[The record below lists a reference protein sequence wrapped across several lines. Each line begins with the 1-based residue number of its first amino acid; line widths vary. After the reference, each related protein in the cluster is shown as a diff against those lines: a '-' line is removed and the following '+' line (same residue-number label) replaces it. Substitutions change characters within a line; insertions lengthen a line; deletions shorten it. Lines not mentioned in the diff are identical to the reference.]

1 MTHQDIDYRDRELSY
16 GGDPATPGWADDRQ
30 SFDVASTCP
39 ACAGETTRTVA
50 RGMPGGSKSFWR
62 KLQPVAAPLPP
73 NVLLVCACGYPHPK
87 RPPDSTER
95 GCGGFWRVPL
105 T

>member
-1 MTHQDIDYRDRELSY
+1 MTHQDIDYRDFEADY
-16 GGDPATPGWADDRQ
+16 GGDPVAPVWRTDQQ
-30 SFDVASTCP
+30 SFDVPSTCP
-39 ACAGETTRTVA
+39 ACSGDMTRTVA

-62 KLQPVAAPLPP
+62 QPEPVAPPLPTR
-73 NVLLVCACGYPHPK
+73 VLLVCECGYPHPK

-95 GCGGFWRVPL
+95 GCGAFWRVPL